1 VIAYICFVF
10 PHLSHY
16 CIREQRE
23 DKVSRAL
30 LKLCYGLKERFL
42 DASAEEVK
50 LIADIVSVAQLVMM
64 LPTGDLLDPE
74 GDQWLSR
81 R

>member
-16 CIREQRE
+16 CIREQHE